1 MNHADTTSLGKAYT
15 LGIQRELTQCR
26 ERVGRLEA
34 TVAVLL
40 ERVSALEQRAAE
52 TGALSGGTTVNSRV
66 TEN

>member
-1 MNHADTTSLGKAYT
+1 VIHADTTSLGKAYT
-15 LGIQRELTQCR
+15 LGIQRDLTQCR
-26 ERVGRLEA
+26 ERVARLEA

-52 TGALSGGTTVNSRV
+52 TAALPGGTIVDSRV